1 MKIVISGILE
11 GIRTRA
17 DRTVALTFGSQEL
30 DSSVAGNLFQMRGQF
45 GKLLFSDT
53 NITPPE
59 EALMDTTEIQD
70 TRKIKTPSQRLRAV
84 LFRVH
89 EQGGA
94 TKETFDEWYKSE
106 MEKIINHYK
115 AKLTP

>member
-1 MKIVISGILE
+1 MKIVIAGILE
-11 GIRTRA
+11 GMRTRA
-17 DRTVALTFGSQEL
+17 DKTVALTFGTQEI

-53 NITPPE
+53 NITAPE
-59 EALMDTTEIQD
+59 EAIMDSTEIQD

-89 EQGGA
+89 EQSGGD
-94 TKETFDEWYKSE
+94 KEKFDEWYKIE
-106 MEKIINHYK
+106 MERIIEHYK
-115 AKLTP
+115 AKLNP